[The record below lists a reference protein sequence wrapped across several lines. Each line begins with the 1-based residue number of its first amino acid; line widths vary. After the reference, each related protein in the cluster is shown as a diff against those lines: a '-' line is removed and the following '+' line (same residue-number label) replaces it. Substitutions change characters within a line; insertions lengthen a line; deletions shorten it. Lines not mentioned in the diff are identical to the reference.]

1 MSTQDN
7 GKMVKKKEE
16 VPMCSMKLVR
26 NMLDNSKMDNWL
38 EVSGSIQTEV
48 TSKEASIIINQKD
61 MVNGC
66 SKTEISWREITLKL
80 KELMLNKTTKS
91 NFHGKLP
98 LILR

>member
-38 EVSGSIQTEV
+38 EVSGSIQMEV
-48 TSKEASIIINQKD
+48 TSKEASIINHKD

-66 SKTEISWREITLKL
+66 SKMEIS
-80 KELMLNKTTKS
+80 
-91 NFHGKLP
+91 
-98 LILR
+98 